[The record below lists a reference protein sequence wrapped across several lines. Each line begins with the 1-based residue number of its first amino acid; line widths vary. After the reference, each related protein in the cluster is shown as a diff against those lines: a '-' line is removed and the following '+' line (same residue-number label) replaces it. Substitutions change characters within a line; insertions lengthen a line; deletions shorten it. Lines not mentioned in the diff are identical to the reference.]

1 MDQDNLALSTSFV
14 RDAALPPLMPTRS
27 VMGAEDAEET
37 PPPDFAAPDLAV
49 TVGSQIASFGEG
61 LDASIKESISNGF
74 LFAQQVADKHVQDTE
89 NATTEEW
96 YNSYVDVLSR
106 IGWNREN
113 RTNSLKEMNGVST
126 DVHKEIIPIVV
137 AALGPVAA
145 TATVVRVLEG
155 LQNMNEASPWITLFS
170 KSSRRA
176 TANQFQ
182 MSHTYVE
189 NGVPRI
195 SLVAFEL
202 TAERKIAQVLFFKLS
217 TDSAKLSHF
226 ETKMAVDIGIFDS
239 VAPIIADRLK
249 ERAKDFI
256 LSIPLL

>member
-1 MDQDNLALSTSFV
+1 MDQDNLALSTEFV
-14 RDAALPPLMPTRS
+14 RDAALPAVTPRR
-27 VMGAEDAEET
+27 VIFGAESAEET
-37 PPPDFAAPDLAV
+37 PPPDFSAPDLAV
-49 TVGSQIASFGEG
+49 TVGSQIASFGDG
-61 LDASIKESISNGF
+61 LDASLKESVSNGF
-74 LFAQQVADKHVQDTE
+74 LFAQQVADKQVQDAANASTE
-89 NATTEEW
+89 DW

-113 RTNSLKEMNGVST
+113 KSHSLKKISGVST
-126 DVHKEIIPIVV
+126 DVHKEIIPIVT

-155 LQNMNEASPWITLFS
+155 LQNINEASPWITLFS
-170 KSSRRA
+170 KSSQRA

-189 NGVPRI
+189 DGVPRI
-195 SLVAFEL
+195 SLIAFEL
-202 TAERKIAQVLFFKLS
+202 SAERKITQVLFFKLS
-217 TDSAKLSHF
+217 TDSASLSHF
-226 ETKMAVDIGIFDS
+226 ETKMSVDKSIFDS

-256 LSIPLL
+256 LNIPLL

>member
-1 MDQDNLALSTSFV
+1 MDQDNLALSTEFA
-14 RDAALPPLMPTRS
+14 RDAALPAVTPRR
-27 VMGAEDAEET
+27 VIFGAESTEET
-37 PPPDFAAPDLAV
+37 PPPDFSAPDLAV
-49 TVGSQIASFGEG
+49 TVGSQIASFGDG
-61 LDASIKESISNGF
+61 LDASLKESVSNGF
-74 LFAQQVADKHVQDTE
+74 LFAQQVADKQVQDAANASTE
-89 NATTEEW
+89 DW

-113 RTNSLKEMNGVST
+113 KSHSLKKISGVST
-126 DVHKEIIPIVV
+126 DVHKEIIPIVT

-170 KSSRRA
+170 KSSQRA

-189 NGVPRI
+189 DGVPRI
-195 SLVAFEL
+195 SLIAFEL
-202 TAERKIAQVLFFKLS
+202 SAERKITQVLFFKLS
-217 TDSAKLSHF
+217 TDSASLSHF
-226 ETKMAVDIGIFDS
+226 ETKMSVDKSIFDS

-256 LSIPLL
+256 LNIPLL

>member
-1 MDQDNLALSTSFV
+1 MDQDNIALSADFV
-14 RDAALPPLMPTRS
+14 RDAALPTLTPRRA
-27 VMGAEDAEET
+27 VFGAEAEDET

-49 TVGSQIASFGEG
+49 TVGSQIASFGDG
-61 LDASIKESISNGF
+61 LDASLKESVSNGF
-74 LFAQQVADKHVQDTE
+74 LFAQQVADKQVQDAA
-89 NATTEEW
+89 NATTEDW

-113 RTNSLKEMNGVST
+113 KSHSLKKVNGVST
-126 DVHKEIIPIVV
+126 DVHKEIIPIVT
-137 AALGPVAA
+137 AALGPAAA

-170 KSSRRA
+170 KSSQRA

-189 NGVPRI
+189 DGVPRI
-195 SLVAFEL
+195 SLIAFEL
-202 TAERKIAQVLFFKLS
+202 SAERKITQVLFFKLS
-217 TDSAKLSHF
+217 TDSASLSHF
-226 ETKMAVDIGIFDS
+226 ETKMAVDKSIFDS

-256 LSIPLL
+256 LNIPLL